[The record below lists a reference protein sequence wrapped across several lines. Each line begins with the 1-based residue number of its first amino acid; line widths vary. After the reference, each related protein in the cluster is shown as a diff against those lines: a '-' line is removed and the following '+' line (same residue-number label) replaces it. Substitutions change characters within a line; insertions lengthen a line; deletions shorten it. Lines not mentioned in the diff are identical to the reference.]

1 MAKGRW
7 STVSRE
13 RIKILYLIGF
23 LSDNGGAERFALGLA
38 THLPRDR
45 FEPWVCAPR
54 GAEPLATAALADAGI
69 PFIGLGR
76 KARWDVHRLG
86 ALPGILRRGRF
97 DVLHA
102 HMFGSNLWGT
112 LAGAACRVPVVIA
125 QEHTWSYEGAPWRA
139 WLDGQVIGRFATRF
153 VAVSQA
159 DAERMVTIEH
169 VPTRKVAVVPTAYV
183 PQAEA
188 GTDTDLRAELGL
200 APDTPLY
207 GSASNMRPQKALEV
221 MLEAHAKLVETC
233 PGAHLALA
241 GDGDSRPD
249 VERRIAE
256 LSIADSTHLLGVRT
270 DVDAVIRCFD
280 VAAMSS
286 DFEGMPLFAFEC
298 FANRTPLVA
307 TAVGGLTQIIDDG
320 RTGMLVPPRRPDLL
334 AAKIAMLLGD
344 PALRDRLA
352 TAARAEL
359 DAYSIDAIAGQWADL
374 YERLLRE
381 RTASAGGARV

>member
-1 MAKGRW
+1 M
-7 STVSRE
+7 SRK

-54 GAEPLATAALADAGI
+54 GAEPLAAAALADAGI

-76 KARWDVHRLG
+76 TARWDVHRLA
-86 ALPGILRRGRF
+86 ALPAIVRRHRF

-112 LAGAACRVPVVIA
+112 LVGTACRVPVVIA
-125 QEHTWSYEGAPWRA
+125 QEHTWSYEGAPWRV

-153 VAVSQA
+153 VAVSKA

-169 VPTRKVAVVPTAYV
+169 VPTRKVTVVPTAYV
-183 PQAEA
+183 PQADV
-188 GTDTDLRAELGL
+188 GKNTDLRAELGL

-221 MLEAHAKLVETC
+221 MLEAPAKLLETC

-241 GDGDSRPD
+241 GDGVARPD
-249 VERRIAE
+249 VERRIRE

-298 FANRTPLVA
+298 FANGTPLVA
-307 TAVGGLTQIIDDG
+307 TAVGGLTQIIEDG

-334 AAKIAMLLGD
+334 AAQIEVLLRD
-344 PALRDRLA
+344 PALRERLA
-352 TAARAEL
+352 TAARTVL
-359 DAYSIDAIAGQWADL
+359 DGYSIDAVAGRWADL
-374 YERLLRE
+374 YEQLLAE
-381 RTASAGGARV
+381 RGAAPGGARV

>member
-1 MAKGRW
+1 M
-7 STVSRE
+7 SRE

-54 GAEPLATAALADAGI
+54 GAEPLAAAALADAGI
-69 PFIGLGR
+69 PLIGLGR
-76 KARWDVHRLG
+76 KARWDVYRLG
-86 ALPGILRRGRF
+86 ALPGILRRHRF

-112 LAGAACRVPVVIA
+112 LAGTACRVPVVIA
-125 QEHTWSYEGAPWRA
+125 QEHTWSYEGAPWRV
-139 WLDGQVIGRFATRF
+139 WLDGHVIGRFATRF
-153 VAVSQA
+153 VAVSKA

-183 PQAEA
+183 PQADSA
-188 GTDTDLRAELGL
+188 TDTDLRAELGL

-221 MLEAHAKLVETC
+221 MLEAHAKLLGTC

-256 LSIADSTHLLGVRT
+256 LSIGDSTHLLGVRT

-334 AAKIAMLLGD
+334 AAKVAVLLGD

-374 YERLLRE
+374 YEQLLRE
-381 RTASAGGARV
+381 RTVSAGGARV

>member
-1 MAKGRW
+1 
-7 STVSRE
+7 VSRE

-45 FEPWVCAPR
+45 FEPWLCAPR

-69 PFIGLGR
+69 PFIALGR
-76 KARWDVHRLG
+76 KAKWDVHRLG
-86 ALPGILRRGRF
+86 ALPGIVRRHRF

-112 LAGAACRVPVVIA
+112 LVGTACRVPVVIA
-125 QEHTWSYEGAPWRA
+125 QEHTWSYEGAPWRV

-153 VAVSQA
+153 VAVSEA
-159 DAERMVTIEH
+159 DAERMVSIEH
-169 VPTRKVAVVPTAYV
+169 VPTRKVTSIPTAYV
-183 PQAEA
+183 PQPDA
-188 GTDTDLRAELGL
+188 GQDTDLRAELGL

-221 MLEAHAKLVETC
+221 MLEAHAKLLETC
-233 PGAHLALA
+233 PRAHLALA

-249 VERRIAE
+249 VERRIGE
-256 LSIADSTHLLGVRT
+256 LAIADSTHLLGVRT

-307 TAVGGLTQIIDDG
+307 TAVGGLPQIIDDG
-320 RTGMLVPPRRPDLL
+320 RTGVLVPPRRPDLL
-334 AAKIAMLLGD
+334 AAQIEVLLHD
-344 PALRDRLA
+344 PALRERLT
-352 TAARAEL
+352 TAAAAEL
-359 DAYSIDAIAGQWADL
+359 DAYSIDAIAGRWADL
-374 YERLLRE
+374 YEQLLLE
-381 RTASAGGARV
+381 RTAAAGGARV

>member
-1 MAKGRW
+1 
-7 STVSRE
+7 VSGN

-76 KARWDVHRLG
+76 RARWDVHRLG
-86 ALPGILRRGRF
+86 ALPGILRRHRF

-112 LAGAACRVPVVIA
+112 LAGTACRVPVVVA
-125 QEHTWSYEGAPWRA
+125 QEHTWSYEGAPWRV
-139 WLDGQVIGRFATRF
+139 WLDGNVIGRFATRF

-159 DAERMVTIEH
+159 DANRMVTIER
-169 VPTRKVAVVPTAYV
+169 VPAGKVTVVPTAYV
-183 PQAEA
+183 PQA
-188 GTDTDLRAELGL
+188 DVVKDIDLRAELGL

-221 MLEAHAKLVETC
+221 MLEAHALLLRTFPK
-233 PGAHLALA
+233 AHLVLA

-249 VERRIAE
+249 VERRIRE
-256 LSIADSTHLLGVRT
+256 LSIGDSTHLLGVRT
-270 DVDAVIRCFD
+270 DVDAVIRCLD

-298 FANRTPLVA
+298 FANGTPLVA

-320 RTGMLVPPRRPDLL
+320 RTGMLVPPRRPDVL
-334 AAKIAMLLGD
+334 AAQIEVLLRD
-344 PALRDRLA
+344 PALRERLT

-359 DAYSIDAIAGQWADL
+359 DAYSMDAIAGQWAAL
-374 YERLLRE
+374 YEQLLAE
-381 RTASAGGARV
+381 RAAAARSARV